1 MNKIIS
7 KPFFAVVLFF
17 VTIVSQARQEPPQ
30 PAPTGIGPGPG
41 LPINENIY
49 LLVIVSVLFGIYKI
63 YNNKMIKTS
72 K

>member
-1 MNKIIS
+1 MNKIVS

-17 VTIVSQARQEPPQ
+17 VTIATQAKQGPPPPPP
-30 PAPTGIGPGPG
+30 PAPPVG
-41 LPINENIY
+41 LPIDGNLYI
-49 LLVIVSVLFGIYKI
+49 LLVVSLAFGIYKI

>member
-17 VTIVSQARQEPPQ
+17 VTIASQAKQVPPPP
-30 PAPTGIGPGPG
+30 PAAPPVG
-41 LPINENIY
+41 LPIDGNLY
-49 LLVIVSVLFGIYKI
+49 VLLFVALAFGIYKI
-63 YNNKMIKTS
+63 CNNKMIKTS

>member
-1 MNKIIS
+1 MNKIVS

-17 VTIVSQARQEPPQ
+17 VTIASQAKQGPP
-30 PAPTGIGPGPG
+30 PPLPPPPPG
-41 LPINENIY
+41 LPIDGNIY
-49 LLVIVSVLFGIYKI
+49 VLLVVSLAFGIYKI

>member
-7 KPFFAVVLFF
+7 KPFFAVVLFL
-17 VTIVSQARQEPPQ
+17 VTIASEARQEPPQ
-30 PAPTGIGPGPG
+30 PAPAGGPAPG

-49 LLVIVSVLFGIYKI
+49 LLVFISVIFGIYKI
-63 YNNKMIKTS
+63 YNYKNLKTS

>member
-1 MNKIIS
+1 MNKIVS

-17 VTIVSQARQEPPQ
+17 VTIASQAKQGPPPP
-30 PAPTGIGPGPG
+30 PAAPPVG
-41 LPINENIY
+41 LPIDGNIY
-49 LLVIVSVLFGIYKI
+49 VLLVVSLAFGIYKI

>member
-7 KPFFAVVLFF
+7 KPFFAVVLFLI
-17 VTIVSQARQEPPQ
+17 TIASEAKQGPP
-30 PAPTGIGPGPG
+30 PPGPTGIGPGPG

-49 LLVIVSVLFGIYKI
+49 LLVVVSVLFGIYKI
-63 YNNKMIKTS
+63 YSYKNLKAS